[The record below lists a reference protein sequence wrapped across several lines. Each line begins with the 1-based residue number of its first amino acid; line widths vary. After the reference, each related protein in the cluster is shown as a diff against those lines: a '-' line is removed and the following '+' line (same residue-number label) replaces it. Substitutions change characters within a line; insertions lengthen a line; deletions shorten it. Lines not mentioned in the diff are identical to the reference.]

1 MEMFTAKSYFE
12 LIVFGFGTGVYETLI
27 GAGGDFV
34 LMPLLVLLYPH
45 QNPERLTSISL
56 AVVFFNALSGSAAY
70 SRKLCI
76 CSTFS

>member
-12 LIVFGFGTGVYETLI
+12 LIAFGFGTGIYGALI
-27 GAGGDFV
+27 GAGGGFV
-34 LMPLLVLLYPH
+34 LMPLLVLLYPQ

-56 AVVFFNALSGSAAY
+56 AVVFFNALSGAGAY

-76 CSTFS
+76 CATFS